1 MGKTSFGLGLHVV
14 HIVRSQEMVMK
25 QLKTLPYITRLLI
38 RIGIGP
44 GFCSG
49 KILARFSHTF
59 TFSII
64 CKRYYIFQILRVTS
78 STRINNCVTG
88 NQLPIKCHIIIR
100 RVITLIFWKQFFS
113 DYVLEG
119 LPWIPQNLHRYT
131 YSLQSLGPIL
141 FVDFRCRLWVVMQF
155 LVSCC
160 LASSYMDMRFI

>member
-100 RVITLIFWKQFFS
+100 RVITLIFWKQFFLTMYS
-113 DYVLEG
+113 RGCHGYHKTYIDTHTPSRVLGQSFSLISGADYG
-119 LPWIPQNLHRYT
+119 LSCSFW
-131 YSLQSLGPIL
+131 
-141 FVDFRCRLWVVMQF
+141 F
-155 LVSCC
+155 LVVW
-160 LASSYMDMRFI
+160 LALIWT